1 MHKNLLYKIK
11 YILFKLFVKKKYVN
25 SYYDVKLTPIWGD
38 NTFKFCYCG
47 DYGDFFANY
56 LRNLDSNFIFVDI
69 GANQGLYSIIAGKNK
84 FSQKIYSIEP
94 QKRIL
99 KILENNF
106 KVNGTKDYEIIPYA
120 LSNKKSK
127 INLFSFDSHSGKSTL
142 QSQINNSS
150 VKTEE
155 IETVDSNFIEYIF
168 DLNENYIIKIDV
180 EGHEEIVIKEL
191 LKIKNFNRVSAIFY
205 EINTE
210 WTDRLIIEEL
220 LKNEGFINFT
230 QVGENYNHCD
240 ILATK

>member
-1 MHKNLLYKIK
+1 MKKIFFK
-11 YILFKLFVKKKYVN
+11 ISYLVFKLFRVN
-25 SYYDVKLTPIWGD
+25 RFIASYYNVKLTPIWD
-38 NTFKFCYCG
+38 DQTFKFCYRG
-47 DYGDFFANY
+47 DYGNFLSDY
-56 LRNLDSNFIFVDI
+56 LNNLNENFVFVDI

-84 FSQKIYSIEP
+84 LSQRIYSIEP

-99 KILENNF
+99 KILLNNL
-106 KVNGTKDYEIIPYA
+106 KANGIKNYEIIPYA
-120 LSNKKSK
+120 LSNKNSR
-127 INLFSFDSHSGKSTL
+127 INLYSFENHSGKSTL
-142 QSQINNSS
+142 QSHLNTSS
-150 VKTEE
+150 FKTEE

-180 EGHEEIVIKEL
+180 EGHEEVVIKEL

-210 WTDRLIIEEL
+210 WTDRLMIEEL